1 MMNKDT
7 IAFIYK
13 KVLRRSFHVLRVMKL
28 LLILVLTTIFQVHAV
43 TYGQNVTLN
52 IRNASLKSVFNEL
65 RKQTGYHFL
74 YKTEM
79 LSQLKNVDIKVTN
92 VPLVQVLET
101 CFANQPLTYAIN
113 ENTVILRERPAVAT
127 VKNLQTRITGTVT
140 DEAGLPMPGVGIK
153 VKGTTVTTVTD
164 ANGKYVITAAANS
177 NLVFSFVG
185 YAPQEIPVAGK
196 TVVDASL
203 RESQAALEEVVVIG
217 YGTVRRSD
225 LTGAVSSVKGGDI
238 KSQGVSDVTRS
249 LQGRMPGVTIES
261 AGGDPGAGTRISIRG
276 VGTLGNSSPL
286 YIVDG
291 VQVASINNLN
301 QIDIE
306 SIDVLKDASAA
317 AIYGSRAAN
326 GVVLVT
332 TKAGKGGAP
341 VVQFSANLG
350 MQNKSSSVEVLNA
363 AEWANVSNQAHLNAG
378 LPPLDIAANPAQL
391 GAGTD
396 WQDAIYRTASIQ
408 QYNLLVSGGGEN
420 TKYSVSGGYND
431 QQGIVDVTGY
441 KRYNLRVKTET
452 TKGALKFG
460 ETVLL
465 SREKFIT
472 MPGGWGGQGGN
483 PVGSAVM
490 MIPAFGIYDP
500 TLQGGYSGVS
510 GSVVNIANPVAQLHL
525 EDINRENTS
534 ILANVYG
541 EVTILPGLRYRMN
554 LGYTNTLNSNYDYR
568 RRYVVGGLFSHA
580 TNDIALAKD
589 QSVLV
594 LWENTLNYDKKFGKH
609 SLQALAGYTYQS
621 GNTSYIGAS
630 RTDLPDGIDQID
642 AGAGISSNSG
652 RRIESNL
659 LSVLGR
665 VIYSYNDRY
674 LLTASF
680 RRDGSSRFGASNRY
694 GNYPSLAL
702 GWNISNEGFFAPLA
716 KTFSSLK
723 LRGSYGVLGNQ
734 EIADYLY
741 NAAVSSNINYVTGA
755 DQVRWFGAIQTAFNS
770 PNIKWE
776 TTKTSNIGIDAGFFQ
791 NKLNLTADFF
801 IKKTTDVLL
810 NVPIP
815 GSTGSTSNP
824 VVNAGT
830 LQNKGAELGLNFNSS
845 VGKLNYTIFGTISA
859 VRNKVLALGTGSQ
872 QIFGG
877 QPTHHGATSTI
888 TEAGG
893 SIGSFYLLKDIG
905 IFNSQEEVNSYAKN
919 GVLIQPN
926 AGPGDV
932 KFLDNNGD
940 GQINSEDRVNLGSPF
955 PNFEYGFGFNANV
968 SSFDLSL
975 YFQGSQGNK
984 IYNGMEQALQS
995 TNIEIN
1001 YSRVLLDAWTPE
1013 NHTSVPRLISSD
1025 PNNNNVTS
1033 SRFLENGSYL
1043 RMKTLQLGYTLKD
1056 NFAKRIKITSLRT
1069 YISAD
1074 NVFTITKYTGFNPD
1088 LGRTGAIWD
1097 RGVDFGHVA
1106 YPLARTFSVGVQLTL

>member
-1 MMNKDT
+1 MNKDT
-7 IAFIYK
+7 IDSTRK
-13 KVLRRSFHVLRVMKL
+13 KVPRSSSAVLRGMKVL
-28 LLILVLTTIFQVHAV
+28 LLLLLTSVFQVQASA

-52 IRNASLKSVFNEL
+52 IKNAPFKSVLEEL

-79 LSQLKNVDIKVTN
+79 LIQLKNVNLKVTDA
-92 VPLVQVLET
+92 PLVQVLEQ
-101 CFANQPLTYAIN
+101 CFANQPLTYEIN
-113 ENTVILRERPAVAT
+113 ENTVVLRERPAGLT
-127 VKNLQTRITGTVT
+127 VMNLQARITGTVT
-140 DEAGLPMPGVGIK
+140 DESRLPMPGVGIK

-164 ANGKYVITAAANS
+164 ANGKYVITAAPNS
-177 NLVFSFVG
+177 TLVFSFVG
-185 YAPQEIPVAGK
+185 YASQEIPVAGK
-196 TVVDASL
+196 TVVDANL

-217 YGTVRRSD
+217 YGTVKRSD
-225 LTGAVSSVKGGDI
+225 LTGAVSSIKGGDI
-238 KSQGVSDVTRS
+238 KAQGVSDVTRS
-249 LQGRMPGVTIES
+249 LQGRMPGVSIES
-261 AGGDPGAGTRISIRG
+261 SGGDPGSGTRILIRG
-276 VGTLGNSSPL
+276 VGSFNNATPL

-291 VQVASINNLN
+291 VQVANINNLN
-301 QIDIE
+301 QADIE
-306 SIDVLKDASAA
+306 SFDVLKDASAA

-326 GVVLVT
+326 GVVLIT
-332 TKAGKGGAP
+332 TKSGKSGAP
-341 VVQFSANLG
+341 VVQFNANVG
-350 MQNKSSSVEVLNA
+350 MQKKASNVDVLNA
-363 AEWANVSNQAHLNAG
+363 EEWATVSNQAHTNAG
-378 LPPLDIAANPAQL
+378 FPGLSIAANPSQL

-396 WQDAIYRTASIQ
+396 WQDAIYRTAGIQ
-408 QYNLLVSGGGEN
+408 QYNLLVSGGSDN
-420 TKYSVSGGYND
+420 SKYSVSGGYNN
-431 QQGIVDVTGY
+431 QEGIVDVTGY

-452 TKGALKFG
+452 TKGILKFG

-500 TLQGGYSGVS
+500 TLQGGYGGAT
-510 GSVVNIANPVAQLHL
+510 GSVVNIANPVAQLNL

-534 ILANVYG
+534 ILANAYG
-541 EVTILPGLRYRMN
+541 ELTILKGLKYRMN
-554 LGYTNTLNSNYDYR
+554 LGYTNVFNSNYDYY

-580 TNDIALAKD
+580 TNDITTSKD
-589 QSVLV
+589 QNVLI
-594 LWENTLNYDKKFGKH
+594 LLENTLNYDKQFGKH
-609 SLQALAGYTYQS
+609 SIQALAGYTYQS
-621 GNTSYIGAS
+621 NKYSYMGAS

-652 RRIESNL
+652 NRTESNL

-665 VIYSYNDRY
+665 VIYSYDNRY

-680 RRDGSSRFGASNRY
+680 RRDGSSRFGSQNRY
-694 GNYPSLAL
+694 GNFPSVAL
-702 GWNISNEGFFAPLA
+702 GWNISNEQFFEPLK

-723 LRGSYGVLGNQ
+723 IRGSYGVLGNQ
-734 EIADYLY
+734 EIGDYQY
-741 NAAVSSNINYVTGA
+741 SAAVASNINYVVGSG
-755 DQVRWFGAIQTAFNS
+755 QQRWFGAIQTAYAS
-770 PNIKWE
+770 PDIKWE
-776 TTKTSNIGIDAGFFQ
+776 TTKTSNVGIDAGFFQ
-791 NKLNLTADFF
+791 NKLNLTADYF

-815 GSTGSTSNP
+815 GSAGAVSNP

-830 LQNKGAELGLNFNSS
+830 LQNKGIELGLNFNSS
-845 VGKLNYTIFGTISA
+845 VGKLNYSVFGTLTA
-859 VRNKVLALGTGSQ
+859 VKNKVLELGTGSQ

-877 QPTHHGATSTI
+877 QPTHHGATSTL

-893 SIGSFYLLKDIG
+893 SIGSFFLLQDIG

-919 GVLIQPN
+919 GKLIQPN

-932 KFLDNNGD
+932 KFFDKNDD
-940 GQINSEDRVNLGSPF
+940 GQINNEDRVNLGSPF
-955 PNFEYGFGFNANV
+955 PDFEYGFGLNANI
-968 SSFDLSL
+968 SNFDLSIF
-975 YFQGSQGNK
+975 FQGSQGNK
-984 IYNGMEQALQS
+984 IYNGMAQELQS

-1001 YSRVLLDAWTPE
+1001 YSKVLLDSWTPE
-1013 NHTSVPRLISSD
+1013 NHSSVPRAISSD
-1025 PNNNNVTS
+1025 PNGNNVTS

-1043 RMKTLQLGYTLKD
+1043 RMKTLQLGYTIKEAA
-1056 NFAKRIKITSLRT
+1056 AKKIKISSLRT

-1088 LGRTGAIWD
+1088 LGRTGSILD

-1106 YPLARTFSVGVQLTL
+1106 YPLARTFSVGIQLTL